1 MTGRTRVHMLAVIER
16 SSGSGCVMANNGGQL
31 RALTGEWSY
40 EQTSV
45 FQMKEFPE
53 PFAPTNRNTLRR
65 VG

>member
-1 MTGRTRVHMLAVIER
+1 
-16 SSGSGCVMANNGGQL
+16 MANEWGQL

-40 EQTSV
+40 EQTSA

-53 PFAPTNRNTLRR
+53 PFAPTNRNILRR

>member
-1 MTGRTRVHMLAVIER
+1 
-16 SSGSGCVMANNGGQL
+16 MANNGGQL